1 MVRRSIK
8 GVPIGVCIAWCMFD
22 KETGG
27 FLYKNDIR
35 GGFLH
40 FEDGVSESF
49 IFPDIL

>member
-1 MVRRSIK
+1 MARY
-8 GVPIGVCIAWCMFD
+8 AFD

-27 FLYKNDIR
+27 FLYKDDISS
-35 GGFLH
+35 GFLR